1 MKVDSSAVPGLGSTP
16 VESGLSRV
24 GAISGLRP
32 TDAVKPN
39 LDGAAQFQ
47 SMPAVADPA
56 SLREKLEEAT
66 ESLTQHFQN
75 QLQSNLQFA
84 VDDESGE
91 LVVRLVDADN
101 GDVLRQIP
109 SEDALKLARNLREGS
124 VQLLEERA

>member
-1 MKVDSSAVPGLGSTP
+1 MKIDSAAVPGLGSTP

-24 GAISGLRP
+24 SAINGARP
-32 TDAVKPN
+32 ADAVKPSPDQAGQN
-39 LDGAAQFQ
+39 QNPQ
-47 SMPAVADPA
+47 AVADPS
-56 SLREKLEEAT
+56 SLREQLEEAT

-75 QLQSNLQFA
+75 QSTSNLQFA
-84 VDDESGE
+84 VDDDSGE